1 MSDPTAF
8 DNWLDAALRKGA
20 ATFPREVQSYDFE
33 EDFYD
38 FRVERIVPREFFFDP
53 DFEYSDGAAMDVLQK
68 FLDTLDPETNPYLR
82 PADEMKADGYT
93 RSPYK
98 MLDLRKG

>member
-82 PADEMKADGYT
+82 TADEMKADGYT